1 MITKCLQ
8 RLKTG
13 HVGNEMLPIL
23 KDGTIIFSLSFSLCP
38 SLLRFLSE

>member
-23 KDGTIIFSLSFSLCP
+23 KDFLVQLFSL
-38 SLLRFLSE
+38 FLSLSVTVYLDA

>member
-23 KDGTIIFSLSFSLCP
+23 KDFLVQLFSLFLSFSLP
-38 SLLRFLSE
+38 LYLDS